1 MLRKALRIA
10 AILPASP
17 SISRLPVSHVIPP
30 GGFDTEMGTIVERP
44 RKKSG
49 KAYMAKIILKREG
62 KVIHRETETFDRRPA
77 AAAWIAPH
85 EDELSKSGAIER
97 EAGDQRSAAI
107 PARLPAMKDAQK
119 VLRRARQSPSAAT
132 ASHSKKTDRCDTGP
146 AFRVPMN
153 AVKVRRFDARPPH
166 NPYSSEKG
174 IPGSACGLLS
184 PVERRRQRRGRR
196 AGAGDHEAAGID

>member
-1 MLRKALRIA
+1 
-10 AILPASP
+10 
-17 SISRLPVSHVIPP
+17 
-30 GGFDTEMGTIVERP
+30 MGTIVERP

-97 EAGDQRSAAI
+97 AKLATNDPPLYPLDYA
-107 PARLPAMKDAQK
+107 AMKDAQK

-174 IPGSACGLLS
+174 MPGSACRLLS

-196 AGAGDHEAAGID
+196 AGAGDHEAADID